1 MSGVFPLLRGKRRAG
16 ARGRGRAAPLLRR
29 RVTVSNMGFER
40 RLLALGFPE
49 ARAFD
54 GSNAKQASSLA
65 SWLEDRVIR
74 QLPIEAR
81 GQLRAGD
88 LSALHAYLVELEAPE
103 AVLADLQG
111 RRFPA
116 VSSWLTLTAL
126 QYAVE
131 DLAEGTHVERAQP
144 SVESLAAAHGVVS
157 NPGDRAGTLQAALQ
171 AARRGLPA
179 EQGSGAKEGG
189 GNKEGEGGRD
199 AKGGAW
205 SDFPLGFETGDA
217 ALDEAARGLRVQY
230 VAELRGL
237 QSHFN
242 GVVACAQEF
251 TANPKTDSQLG
262 RVGR

>member
-1 MSGVFPLLRGKRRAG
+1 MR
-16 ARGRGRAAPLLRR
+16 
-29 RVTVSNMGFER
+29 FER

-88 LSALHAYLVELEAPE
+88 LRALHAYLVELEAPE

-116 VSSWLTLTAL
+116 VSAWLTLTAL
-126 QYAVE
+126 QYATE
-131 DLAEGTHVERAQP
+131 DLGEGADLERPQP
-144 SVESLAAAHGVVS
+144 SVDSLAAAHGVAS

-171 AARRGLPA
+171 AARRGSLA
-179 EQGSGAKEGG
+179 EEASGSKEGRGTEEGSGAKGG
-189 GNKEGEGGRD
+189 APSG
-199 AKGGAW
+199 AKGSGGLPATQE
-205 SDFPLGFETGDA
+205 DFPLGFETGDA
-217 ALDEAARGLRVQY
+217 ALDEAARGLRMQY
-230 VAELRGL
+230 VAELRVL

-242 GVVACAQEF
+242 EVAACAQEF